1 MILTEYNE
9 ELHARTLVEE
19 GRREEREKN
28 AQILQMEREKNA
40 QALQAEKEKNAQA
53 LQAEKEKNAQALQ
66 AEKEKNARS
75 IRQLLLQVLESKG
88 RISAETT
95 ERINCEND
103 PDILR
108 DWASFAIGSSSV
120 EEAERYISR

>member
-28 AQILQMEREKNA
+28 A
-40 QALQAEKEKNAQA
+40 
-53 LQAEKEKNAQALQ
+53 
-66 AEKEKNARS
+66 RS

-88 RISAETT
+88 RISAETA

-120 EEAERYISR
+120 EEAERYISRRRF

>member
-40 QALQAEKEKNAQA
+40 QALQAEKEKNA
-53 LQAEKEKNAQALQ
+53 
-66 AEKEKNARS
+66 RS

-88 RISAETT
+88 RISAETA
-95 ERINCEND
+95 ERINCENN
-103 PDILR
+103 PDILQ

-120 EEAERYISR
+120 EDAERYISR

>member
-40 QALQAEKEKNAQA
+40 QALQAEKEKH
-53 LQAEKEKNAQALQ
+53 AQALQ

-95 ERINCEND
+95 ERINCEID
-103 PDILR
+103 PVILR
-108 DWASFAIGSSSV
+108 GWAPFAKGGSSV
-120 EEAERYISR
+120 DGAERYISR

>member
-19 GRREEREKN
+19 GRREER
-28 AQILQMEREKNA
+28 
-40 QALQAEKEKNAQA
+40 
-53 LQAEKEKNAQALQ
+53 
-66 AEKEKNARS
+66 EKNARS

>member
-40 QALQAEKEKNAQA
+40 QALQAEKEKNA
-53 LQAEKEKNAQALQ
+53 
-66 AEKEKNARS
+66 RS

-88 RISAETT
+88 RISAETA
-95 ERINCEND
+95 ERINCENN
-103 PDILR
+103 PVILQ

>member
-1 MILTEYNE
+1 MILTEYNG

-40 QALQAEKEKNAQA
+40 QALQAEKEKNA
-53 LQAEKEKNAQALQ
+53 
-66 AEKEKNARS
+66 RS
-75 IRQLLLQVLESKG
+75 IRQLLQVLESKG
-88 RISAETT
+88 RISAETA

-103 PDILR
+103 PNILQ

>member
-28 AQILQMEREKNA
+28 A
-40 QALQAEKEKNAQA
+40 
-53 LQAEKEKNAQALQ
+53 
-66 AEKEKNARS
+66 RS

-88 RISAETT
+88 RISAETA

>member
-40 QALQAEKEKNAQA
+40 QALQAEKEKNA
-53 LQAEKEKNAQALQ
+53 
-66 AEKEKNARS
+66 RS

-88 RISAETT
+88 RISAETA
-95 ERINCEND
+95 ERINCENN
-103 PDILR
+103 PDILQ

>member
-40 QALQAEKEKNAQA
+40 QALQAEKEKNA
-53 LQAEKEKNAQALQ
+53 
-66 AEKEKNARS
+66 RS

-88 RISAETT
+88 RISAETA

-103 PDILR
+103 PDVLQ

>member
-53 LQAEKEKNAQALQ
+53 LQAEKEKNA
-66 AEKEKNARS
+66 RS

-88 RISAETT
+88 RISAAT
-95 ERINCEND
+95 
-103 PDILR
+103 
-108 DWASFAIGSSSV
+108 A
-120 EEAERYISR
+120 

>member
-53 LQAEKEKNAQALQ
+53 LQAEKEKNA
-66 AEKEKNARS
+66 RS
-75 IRQLLLQVLESKG
+75 IRQLLLQVLEPKG
-88 RISAETT
+88 RISAETA

>member
-1 MILTEYNE
+1 MKSCMPEHWL
-9 ELHARTLVEE
+9 RE
-19 GRREEREKN
+19 GRREER
-28 AQILQMEREKNA
+28 
-40 QALQAEKEKNAQA
+40 
-53 LQAEKEKNAQALQ
+53 
-66 AEKEKNARS
+66 EKNARS

-88 RISAETT
+88 RISAETA

>member
-1 MILTEYNE
+1 MGK
-9 ELHARTLVEE
+9 RKV
-19 GRREEREKN
+19 RRGYKDS
-28 AQILQMEREKNA
+28 L
-40 QALQAEKEKNAQA
+40 
-53 LQAEKEKNAQALQ
+53 QALQ

-75 IRQLLLQVLESKG
+75 IRQLLQVLESKG
-88 RISAETT
+88 RISAETA

>member
-19 GRREEREKN
+19 GRREEREK
-28 AQILQMEREKNA
+28 
-40 QALQAEKEKNAQA
+40 
-53 LQAEKEKNAQALQ
+53 
-66 AEKEKNARS
+66 
-75 IRQLLLQVLESKG
+75 
-88 RISAETT
+88 
-95 ERINCEND
+95 
-103 PDILR
+103 LR

>member
-28 AQILQMEREKNA
+28 A
-40 QALQAEKEKNAQA
+40 
-53 LQAEKEKNAQALQ
+53 
-66 AEKEKNARS
+66 RS

-88 RISAETT
+88 RISAETA
-95 ERINCEND
+95 ERINCENN
-103 PDILR
+103 PDILQ

>member
-28 AQILQMEREKNA
+28 AQILQMER
-40 QALQAEKEKNAQA
+40 
-53 LQAEKEKNAQALQ
+53 EKNAQALQ